1 MHKLFS
7 ILSLV
12 ILYTV
17 LTFGQATVTF
27 PFSCT
32 DGSTTI
38 AIAVGLDPA
47 ATNCIDPA
55 LGESDLP
62 PFPPPGVFD
71 IRFDLSPYGCP
82 NLSTWLDFRFAAAFP
97 FSGPIQHMLWWQ
109 VTTPG
114 VSSINITYNLPADQ
128 SMTIVDNITGTLLN
142 LGPFFGSGVAVI
154 PASYTAFGTKAILTI
169 TYVNIPVELT
179 SFTGTFTQD
188 GVLLNWTTATELN
201 NQGFEIERSV
211 SAQNW
216 EKVGYVPGF
225 GTTTEPKSYSYLDQ
239 NVASGIYTYRLKQID
254 FDGSFNYS
262 PEVVVEVVETAPSDF
277 SLSQNYPNPFNPS
290 TSIQFQVPNA
300 SDVTVIVYD
309 MLGQAVKSLFAGQ
322 VQAGKY
328 KIEWDGTNNAGSK
341 MSSGSYIYRMTAG
354 EFIESKEMILLK

>member
-1 MHKLFS
+1 MQKLVS
-7 ILSLV
+7 IFSLV
-12 ILYTV
+12 IFFTALA
-17 LTFGQATVTF
+17 FGQAAVTI

-32 DGSTTI
+32 DGTLTI
-38 AIAVGLDPA
+38 PLAVGLDPT

-71 IRFDLSPYGCP
+71 IRFDLGPYGCP
-82 NLSTWLDFRFAAAFP
+82 ALSTWLDFRNASFP
-97 FSGPIQHMLWWQ
+97 YSGTVQHHFWWQ

-114 VSSINITYNLPADQ
+114 VSSINITYDLPPDQ

-154 PASYTAFGTKAILTI
+154 PASYTAFGTKAILTM
-169 TYVNIPVELT
+169 TYVGIPVELT
-179 SFTGTFTQD
+179 SFIGTITQD

-201 NQGFEIERSV
+201 NQGFDIERST
-211 SAQNW
+211 SIQSW
-216 EKVGYVPGF
+216 EKIGYVPGS

-239 NVASGIYTYRLKQID
+239 NVTNGSYSYRLKQID
-254 FDGSFNYS
+254 FDGTISYS
-262 PEVVVEVVETAPSDF
+262 DEIEVDF
-277 SLSQNYPNPFNPS
+277 TPDNFELFQNYPNPFNPS
-290 TSIQFQVPNA
+290 TTIQFQVPNA

-309 MLGQAVKSLFAGQ
+309 MLGQEVRSLFAGQ

-328 KIEWDGTNNAGSK
+328 SVEWDGMNNAGSK

-354 EFIESKEMILLK
+354 DFVEVKEMVLLK

>member
-12 ILYTV
+12 TFYSV
-17 LTFGQATVTF
+17 LAFGQATVTI

-38 AIAVGLDPA
+38 ALAVGLDPA

-71 IRFDLSPYGCP
+71 IRFDLAPYGCP
-82 NLSTWLDFRFAAAFP
+82 ALSTWLDFRNATSFP
-97 FSGPIQHMLWWQ
+97 YSGTMQHTFWWQ

-114 VSSINITYNLPADQ
+114 VSAINITYNLPPDQ

-154 PASYTAFGTKAILTI
+154 PASYTAFGTKAILTM
-169 TYVNIPVELT
+169 TYVAVPVELT
-179 SFTGTFTQD
+179 SFTGTAVQD

-201 NQGFEIERSV
+201 NQGFEIERSID
-211 SAQNW
+211 AQNW
-216 EKVGYVPGF
+216 AKIGYVPGF
-225 GTTTEPKSYSYLDQ
+225 GTTTEPKSYSYMDE
-239 NVASGIYTYRLKQID
+239 NVPAGTYSYRLKQID

-262 PEVVVEVVETAPSDF
+262 PEVVVNVVEALPSDF
-277 SLSQNYPNPFNPS
+277 SLFQNYPNPFNPS
-290 TSIQFQVPNA
+290 TTINYSIPSSEF
-300 SDVTVIVYD
+300 VTLKVYD
-309 MLGQAVKSLFAGQ
+309 VLGNKVATLVDEYKFAGSYEIDFDASQ
-322 VQAGKY
+322 LSSGVYFYKLQAGSFVEIK
-328 KIEWDGTNNAGSK
+328 K
-341 MSSGSYIYRMTAG
+341 MMLAR
-354 EFIESKEMILLK
+354 

>member
-1 MHKLFS
+1 MQKLVS
-7 ILSLV
+7 IFSLV
-12 ILYTV
+12 IFFTALA
-17 LTFGQATVTF
+17 FGQAAVTF

-32 DGSTTI
+32 DGTLTFPI
-38 AIAVGLDPA
+38 AIGLDPA
-47 ATNCIDPA
+47 ATNCIDPG

-82 NLSTWLDFRFAAAFP
+82 NLSTWLDFRFATFP

-114 VSSINITYNLPADQ
+114 VSSINITYNLPPDQ

-154 PASYTAFGTKAILTI
+154 PATYTAFGTKAILTL
-169 TYVNIPVELT
+169 TYVNIPIPVELT
-179 SFTGTFTQD
+179 SFTGTVMQD

-201 NQGFEIERSV
+201 NRGFEIERST
-211 SAQNW
+211 SIQSW
-216 EKVGYVPGF
+216 EKIGYVPGF
-225 GTTTEPKSYSYLDQ
+225 GTTTEPKSYSFLDQ
-239 NVASGIYTYRLKQID
+239 NVTNGSYTYRLKQLD
-254 FDGSFNYS
+254 FDGTVSYLDEI
-262 PEVVVEVVETAPSDF
+262 EVVVDLTPDNFE
-277 SLSQNYPNPFNPS
+277 LSQNYPNPFNPS
-290 TSIQFQVPNA
+290 TTIQFQVPNA
-300 SDVTVIVYD
+300 SDVTIKVYD
-309 MLGQAVKSLFAGQ
+309 MLGQEVRSLFAGQ

-328 KIEWDGTNNAGSK
+328 TVEWDGMNNAGLK

-354 EFIESKEMILLK
+354 DFVEVKEMVLLK

>member
-7 ILSLV
+7 ILFV
-12 ILYTV
+12 GILYTT
-17 LTFGQATVTF
+17 LTFGQATVTI

-32 DGSTTI
+32 DGTNVI
-38 AIAVGLDPA
+38 PLAIGLDPT

-82 NLSTWLDFRFAAAFP
+82 NLSTWLDFRFAASFP
-97 FSGPIQHMLWWQ
+97 FSGPMQHMLWWQ

-169 TYVNIPVELT
+169 TYSNIPVELT
-179 SFTGTFTQD
+179 SFTGSVIQD

-201 NQGFEIERSV
+201 NQGFEIERSTATQ
-211 SAQNW
+211 SW
-216 EKVGYVPGF
+216 EKIGYVPGF

-239 NVASGIYTYRLKQID
+239 NVTSGNYTYRLKQLD

-262 PEVVVEVVETAPSDF
+262 PEVVVEVVEALPTDF
-277 SLSQNYPNPFNPS
+277 SLSQNYPNPFNPA
-290 TSIQFQVPNA
+290 TTIQFQVPTA
-300 SDVTVIVYD
+300 GDVSIVIYD
-309 MLGQAVKSLFAGQ
+309 LLGKEVKSLFAAQ
-322 VQAGKY
+322 VQPGKY
-328 KIEWDGTNNAGSK
+328 SVEWNGTNNAGMK
-341 MSSGSYIYRMTAG
+341 VTSGSYIYRMTSG
-354 EFIESKEMILLK
+354 DFVDVKEMILLK

>member
-7 ILSLV
+7 ILFLV
-12 ILYTV
+12 TLYTT
-17 LTFGQATVTF
+17 LAFGQATVTV

-32 DGSTTI
+32 DGTNVI
-38 AIAVGLDPA
+38 ALAVGLDPA

-82 NLSTWLDFRFAAAFP
+82 NLSTWFDFREATSFP
-97 FSGPIQHMLWWQ
+97 YTGSLQHMLWWQ

-114 VSSINITYNLPADQ
+114 VSAINITYNLPADQ

-142 LGPFFGSGVAVI
+142 LGPFYGSGVAVI

-169 TYVNIPVELT
+169 NYVNIPVELT
-179 SFTGTFTQD
+179 SFTGAATQD
-188 GVLLNWTTATELN
+188 GILLNWTTATELN
-201 NQGFEIERSV
+201 NQGFDIERSV
-211 SAQNW
+211 NAQSW

-225 GTTTEPKSYSYLDQ
+225 GTTTEPKSYSFLDQ
-239 NVASGIYTYRLKQID
+239 NVTNGVYTYRLKQID

-262 PEVVVEVVETAPSDF
+262 PEVVVEVFEAAPSDF
-277 SLSQNYPNPFNPS
+277 NLFQNYPNPFNPS
-290 TSIQFQVPNA
+290 TSIQFQIPRI
-300 SDVTVIVYD
+300 SDVSIVIYD
-309 MLGQAVKSLFAGQ
+309 LLGKEVKSLFNSE
-322 VQAGKY
+322 VQPGKY
-328 KIEWDGTNNAGSK
+328 TVEWNGTNNAGLK
-341 MSSGSYIYRMTAG
+341 VTSGSYIYRMTAG
-354 EFIESKEMILLK
+354 EFVDVKEMILLK